1 MFNISGWE
9 KKKGQAKEFL
19 FASFVCYFLQPLG
32 TGKNEDHTVR
42 GLQREITFT
51 YGLRKLSRRQTFTTT
66 PLVCPHNDVGETRAE
81 IP

>member
-19 FASFVCYFLQPLG
+19 FASFVCYFLQLLG
-32 TGKNEDHTVR
+32 TSKNEDHTVR

-51 YGLRKLSRRQTFTTT
+51 YGLRKQPNFRDDTTGLPAQCRRR
-66 PLVCPHNDVGETRAE
+66 NES
-81 IP
+81 

>member
-19 FASFVCYFLQPLG
+19 FASFVCYFLQLLG

-51 YGLRKLSRRQTFTTT
+51 WPEITAKLSRRHHWFARTMTSEKRELKF
-66 PLVCPHNDVGETRAE
+66 HKK
-81 IP
+81 